1 MKNLVPW
8 KKRSGEMAGRH
19 QEFNDLLER
28 FFGEHFPKGLSG
40 ENWYPSVDVS
50 ERDKDIIVKAEI
62 PGVEKEDIDIALEG
76 RLLTIRGEKKHEK
89 EEKNE
94 HYHRVES
101 SFGYYRRTIELPT
114 AVDENKVEAKYKNGV
129 LKINLKKAKGAET
142 RKIEI
147 KSES

>member
-8 KKRSGEMAGRH
+8 KKRSGEMVSRQ
-19 QEFNDLLER
+19 QEFNDMLER
-28 FFGEHFPKGLSG
+28 FFGEPFPKGLSG

-62 PGVEKEDIDIALEG
+62 PGVEKDDIDIALEG

-114 AVDENKVEAKYKNGV
+114 AVDESKVEAKYKNGV
-129 LKINLKKAKGAET
+129 LKINLRKAKGAET